1 MHILEDDLKVCPCL
15 YLLFQCFIFGTKIII
30 AITIFSHASPFYL
43 AYRGQCLCY
52 SGEFICA
59 KHDTAKGS
67 KKGGAKVQGKE
78 EYFASSNKKHV
89 VALNGIFLMYTCRI
103 ERNWRYVVGVPEKMS
118 IYESCSLLP
127 NRRFLWHL
135 VDYEQKWDFDFLF
148 NSNQITF

>member
-103 ERNWRYVVGVPEKMS
+103 ERNWRYVVGVHLWELFPSSKQTFSVTPCRLWAKM
-118 IYESCSLLP
+118 
-127 NRRFLWHL
+127 RFWFFYLIRI
-135 VDYEQKWDFDFLF
+135 K
-148 NSNQITF
+148 